1 MSLDSNWDLYKT
13 FYAVAKCSSFS
24 KAAEKLYITQPSISH
39 AMKTLEA
46 NLGTLL
52 FYRNSNGIKLTPDG
66 KELFNYVEKSYNLLL
81 SGERNLKESKDFI
94 HGRIA
99 VGVQSHIGEFFL
111 FPFVEKF
118 HQDYP
123 NIEINIISRN
133 TEEMIEFLE
142 NNNIDFMID
151 TSPINSIYNNLEI
164 IPLLDLENCFISK
177 NEISKEEIE
186 LKDLKKYNLIL
197 PVKRSTPRKELDFVC
212 ENNDAILNPFM
223 TIETTEMLVNAVKK
237 EMGIGYVIKQ
247 AVSKDLKN
255 KKLYEVKVKEKL
267 PTLQLNLVYIKEYL
281 THIPK
286 TLMKII
292 ENEYKEYMK

>member
-13 FYAVAKCSSFS
+13 FYSVAKCSSFS
-24 KAAEKLYITQPSISH
+24 KAAENLYITQPSISH
-39 AMKTLEA
+39 AMKILED
-46 NLGTLL
+46 NLETKL
-52 FYRNSNGIKLTPDG
+52 FYRNSNGVKLTPDG
-66 KELFNYVEKSYNLLL
+66 MELFNYVEKSYNLLL
-81 SGERNLKESKDFI
+81 SGERNLKESKDFV
-94 HGRIA
+94 HGKIT

-142 NNNIDFMID
+142 NNSIDFIID
-151 TSPINSIYNNLEI
+151 TSPIKSVYNNLNI

-177 NEISKEEIE
+177 KEISKTCIE
-186 LKDLKKYNLIL
+186 LKKLNEYNLVL
-197 PVKRSTPRKELDFVC
+197 PVKRSTPRKELDCIC
-212 ENNDAILNPFM
+212 EKNDALLKPFM

-237 EMGIGYVIKQ
+237 NMGIGYVIKQ
-247 AVSKDLKN
+247 AVSRELKEH
-255 KKLYEVKVKEKL
+255 KLYEVKVKEKL
-267 PTLQLNLVYIKEYL
+267 PTIQLNLVYINEYL

-286 TLMKII
+286 KFMKRI
-292 ENEYKEYMK
+292 EKEYKEYMK